1 LNLYILYITKIY
13 INNLLIYLVYI
24 YYNNH
29 KLNNI
34 DSLKYIIQ
42 GIIIIIPIIK
52 GNNFVQ
58 QNDIN

>member
-1 LNLYILYITKIY
+1 MF
-13 INNLLIYLVYI
+13 YI

-42 GIIIIIPIIK
+42 GKIIIIPIIK